1 MTHKKVDSPLDESL
15 VDVDLDE
22 RPEAGTPFGRVLGAR
37 LKRRNLIKGAAAV
50 GGAVASSS
58 ASAVNLAVL
67 AGRNGRVSDSLTFDP
82 IDGVADDRIH
92 VPPGYTD
99 QVVIRWGESL
109 DPNVPDMDWDAI
121 SLGALEQPGAAEAQ
135 ASQFGYNCDAVEYFS
150 LSGSSHGLL
159 CVNHEYTIESLMFP
173 SALTAE
179 NSQEF
184 AQAAP
189 EGVRLAIAAHGVSVV
204 EIQRVAGQWEF
215 VRESQ
220 YNRRISGFSPIDI
233 TGPAA
238 GHDLLQ
244 TSDDPSGTRVF
255 GTLNN
260 CAGGRTPWGTYLTAE
275 ENFDQYFG
283 NFDAYASGPDADPQ
297 VVEFHRRVPLPG
309 GASRRG
315 WEFVERRFDVAQE
328 PNEAFRFGWIVEV
341 DPYNPRSTPKKR
353 TAMGRFK
360 HECATTI
367 QADSGPLVVYSGDDA
382 RMEYIFKFV
391 TSGSVSNVREE
402 NEDLL
407 DSGTLYAARLNE
419 DGGGEWLALDWAT
432 QPVLQDVFAD
442 QAEVLIHSRYAA
454 DLLGA
459 TPMDRPEDV
468 EANPV
473 TKQVYVA
480 CTNNTRRTQDAGSR
494 NFQGRELSTLPDIQ
508 NPRGPNRWGHIV
520 EITED
525 GDDNASE
532 TFRWEIFMLAGDP
545 RSTEGQFLTSLEDLQ
560 LPASQDTT
568 YFAGYDDP
576 TEVASIGSPDNL
588 NFDNFGNLW
597 IVTDGSQPTGTNN
610 GTFAVPTYGPNRGR
624 LRQFMSGPRD
634 CEVCG
639 CEFTPDGQTLFLAIQ
654 HPGDGGTLEAPTSYW
669 PRSELLNSDLQDAAP
684 TQPLPSLVAVVRT
697 SRFIPRIGTR

>member
-1 MTHKKVDSPLDESL
+1 
-15 VDVDLDE
+15 
-22 RPEAGTPFGRVLGAR
+22 
-37 LKRRNLIKGAAAV
+37 
-50 GGAVASSS
+50 
-58 ASAVNLAVL
+58 
-67 AGRNGRVSDSLTFDP
+67 
-82 IDGVADDRIH
+82 
-92 VPPGYTD
+92 
-99 QVVIRWGESL
+99 
-109 DPNVPDMDWDAI
+109 
-121 SLGALEQPGAAEAQ
+121 
-135 ASQFGYNCDAVEYFS
+135 
-150 LSGSSHGLL
+150 
-159 CVNHEYTIESLMFP
+159 
-173 SALTAE
+173 
-179 NSQEF
+179 
-184 AQAAP
+184 
-189 EGVRLAIAAHGVSVV
+189 
-204 EIQRVAGQWEF
+204 
-215 VRESQ
+215 
-220 YNRRISGFSPIDI
+220 
-233 TGPAA
+233 
-238 GHDLLQ
+238 
-244 TSDDPSGTRVF
+244 
-255 GTLNN
+255 
-260 CAGGRTPWGTYLTAE
+260 
-275 ENFDQYFG
+275 
-283 NFDAYASGPDADPQ
+283 
-297 VVEFHRRVPLPG
+297 
-309 GASRRG
+309 
-315 WEFVERRFDVAQE
+315 QE
-328 PNEAFRFGWIVEV
+328 PKEAFRFGWIVEI

-367 QADSGPLVVYSGDDA
+367 EASSGPLVVYSGDDA

-391 TSGSVSNVREE
+391 TEVHVSRVREE

-407 DSGTLYAARLNE
+407 DSGTLYAARLND
-419 DGGGEWLALDWAT
+419 DGSGEWLALDWAT

-480 CTNNTRRTQDAGSR
+480 CTNNTRRTQEANAR

-545 RSTEGQFLTSLEDLQ
+545 MSTDGQFLTSLDDLQ

-576 TEVASIGSPDNL
+576 TQVAAIGSPDNL

-597 IVTDGSQPTGTNN
+597 IVTDGSQPRGTNN

-624 LRQFMSGPRD
+624 LSQFASGPRD
-634 CEVCG
+634 CEICG

-654 HPGDGGTLEAPTSYW
+654 HPGDGGSLEAPTSYW
-669 PRSELLNSDLQDAAP
+669 PRSELFDPDFQDAAP
-684 TQPLPSLVAVVRT
+684 VQPLPSLVAVVRN
-697 SRFIPRIGTR
+697 SRLTPRVGTK